1 MLWRITAQYESTCT
15 KSWQYTLQCIMVQLS
30 EIGSFVSG
38 YALLSQFYS
47 FGSHFHQQSCRLP
60 EGLKL
65 RTKAAECT
73 LMLLVKVLQAVKK
86 NQLQPSCVWLNTC
99 VNQFVNNWSQVYW
112 CMFNMMWKVS
122 VFQYRYQY
130 WISIL
135 YRWYQY
141 LPYCQY
147 SASVSIYKIIFWC
160 KCTSKLTFC
169 AGYAKLRCFTSYCKI
184 HHFCGEPN

>member
-73 LMLLVKVLQAVKK
+73 LMLLVKVLQAVISYSLVVCGWIHVSISLSITGRRSTSACLIWCEKYRFF
-86 NQLQPSCVWLNTC
+86 NIDINTE
-99 VNQFVNNWSQVYW
+99 
-112 CMFNMMWKVS
+112 
-122 VFQYRYQY
+122 FQYFIGDINIYRIVNILLLFQY
-130 WISIL
+130 I
-135 YRWYQY
+135 
-141 LPYCQY
+141 
-147 SASVSIYKIIFWC
+147 K
-160 KCTSKLTFC
+160 
-169 AGYAKLRCFTSYCKI
+169 
-184 HHFCGEPN
+184 